1 MLIQAYMISCPAR
14 EQLRAG
20 TIASLKAGGWLEP
33 PIVCLED
40 RQWELPLHR
49 HMALVRSALE
59 LARRDEHA
67 QMILFLEDDVI
78 FNRHFR
84 QNLDAWQPLREQ
96 RPGDHF
102 FASLFNPGVRF
113 LRSDPARACAEAK
126 PDSVWGSQALLIA
139 RPTVQFV
146 ATCWGSYAAF
156 NADIKLAR
164 LAANLCPILFH
175 QPSLVQHV
183 GKESCWGGPFLL
195 ARDFEAEWRS
205 PAACSGADAAPC
217 ANCGSAFLQGCT

>member
-1 MLIQAYMISCPAR
+1 VLIRAYMISCPAR
-14 EQLRAG
+14 EQLRAA
-20 TIASLKAGGWLEP
+20 TIASLKAGGWLEAP
-33 PIVCLED
+33 VVCLED

-59 LARRDEHA
+59 LARHDVHA

-84 QNLDAWQPLREQ
+84 QNLEAWQPLREH

-139 RPTVQFV
+139 RRTVQFF
-146 ATCWGSYAAF
+146 ATCWGSYSAF

-164 LAANLCPILFH
+164 LAAKLCPILFH

-183 GKESCWGGPFLL
+183 GKESCWGGPFLN
-195 ARDFEAEWRS
+195 ARDFRAEWRS
-205 PAACSGADAAPC
+205 PARSGAVAVPC
-217 ANCGSAFLQGCT
+217 DTGFVR